1 MTWWSLP
8 RKINRAK
15 GQGVLL
21 AEGATSCPGAP
32 FARSHYPVRADWADL
47 HATRKG
53 FSCKSARSLFTSGK
67 LRLPAR
73 GSGQSDGDS
82 LGRRPTR
89 RPV

>member
-32 FARSHYPVRADWADL
+32 FRPLALPLYAQIGRIYMQPGRAFPANPHVACGRPV
-47 HATRKG
+47 
-53 FSCKSARSLFTSGK
+53 SCVC
-67 LRLPAR
+67 LPAEAA
-73 GSGQSDGDS
+73 S
-82 LGRRPTR
+82 LTAIL
-89 RPV
+89 

>member
-32 FARSHYPVRADWADL
+32 FRPLALPCTRRLADL

-53 FSCKSARSLFTSGK
+53 FSCKSARRRWTSGK

-89 RPV
+89 RRV